1 MHQFFFFSNMLKWR
15 PRVKYNKEIC
25 KWLIRFLTFDS
36 KYIYLYFEQDKNFT
50 KLNLIKR
57 KIDEN

>member
-25 KWLIRFLTFDS
+25 NWLIRFLTFNSIFIYISS
-36 KYIYLYFEQDKNFT
+36 KIRILQKI
-50 KLNLIKR
+50 NLIKK